1 MKRLGLISLIL
12 TVVCTFTSATK
23 EWCGIVP
30 LHSTRADVERLLKV
44 KPEDCGGNACIYDLP
59 DKTVFVLYADEPTCR
74 NDDATTS
81 WKVPR
86 DTVIELTV
94 NFKTPQSFAALDIDV
109 SKYDRVPDKE
119 LRGLF
124 YLSDYGQGVGMEAS
138 GDTVRAITYYSAQ
151 KDDNL
156 RCPPNSTP
164 SANPTTRTLP

>member
-12 TVVCTFTSATK
+12 TVVYAFTSATK

-44 KPEDCGGNACIYDLP
+44 KPESCGGNACLYDLP
-59 DKTVFVLYADEPTCR
+59 DKTVFVLYAAEPTCR

-86 DTVIELTV
+86 DTVIQFTV
-94 NFKTPQSFAALDIDV
+94 RFKTPETFAALDIDV
-109 SKYDRVPDKE
+109 TKYDRTPDKE
-119 LRGLF
+119 LRGLV
-124 YLSDYGQGVGMEAS
+124 YLSDYGKGVRMETS
-138 GDTVRAITYYSAQ
+138 GDTVSAITYYSEE

-156 RCPPNSTP
+156 RCPPNSKP
-164 SANPTTRTLP
+164 SPNPNDR